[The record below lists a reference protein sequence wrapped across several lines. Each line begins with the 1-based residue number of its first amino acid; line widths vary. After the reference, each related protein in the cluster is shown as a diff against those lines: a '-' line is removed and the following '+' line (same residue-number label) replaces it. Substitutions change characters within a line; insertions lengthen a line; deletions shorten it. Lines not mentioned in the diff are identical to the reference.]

1 MAYAVAILLVSAL
14 TTVGLLALWAA
25 TSRATWFWRT
35 MGCLAAIAP
44 VLLIPAYEPFVA
56 FVIQGAVVAAGIQL
70 AKWRTAR
77 NNGESF
83 FESRFSLRTVLL
95 AMVPIG
101 VLSAVTV
108 RVPELNWYAWQSVI
122 LIGLGGGLATL
133 AAWWVTYGRYDN
145 WKMRGLL
152 ALLIVSTVSIPVFCG
167 DHFIISVDGITGWPP
182 DPAALGMINLFGTY
196 TDGAPALIWTP
207 ILLAVATLTAI
218 FSGLI
223 RGLVDSESTRHLVR
237 FRTGVAVLLLLIMA
251 VPAALVYTVLMNP
264 LRIPIAQIPN
274 PNGYNDFL
282 SAVELLPAKPL
293 VNSGSFDSE
302 TASEQELEQASNE
315 IATVLDWVRK
325 GFDKDAMKALSYGE
339 VDLALPDIQGFRT
352 ISRGFDAQGRLL
364 LRQNQPVESAN
375 IFIDGARFGTL
386 LSHGGLM
393 IDDLVGIACSGIA
406 YRGLHTVV
414 EQLPIEQIPLL
425 VAELQR
431 LETERDSWEDVIYR
445 DRVWSQCTYGWY
457 GQLQDLLSQY
467 FDNGWN
473 TTEAYQGARLQELA
487 VIRLLQLELSQRL
500 WQAEH
505 EGWPESINE
514 LVPAY
519 IPEIPIDPLSPEGE
533 RIKSARN
540 GERLIFYSVGRNQK
554 DENGAVAEDDGGY
567 RDHFTGDLRLD
578 ILYESEP

>member
-1 MAYAVAILLVSAL
+1 MAYAVAILLTSAL

-25 TSRATWFWRT
+25 TSRAHWFWRT
-35 MGCLAAIAP
+35 MLFLAAIAP
-44 VLLIPAYEPFVA
+44 LLLIPAYEPFVA
-56 FVIQGAVVAAGIQL
+56 FVIQGTVVAAGIQL

-77 NNGESF
+77 KNGEAF
-83 FESRFSLRTVLL
+83 FKSRFSLRTVLL

-152 ALLIVSTVSIPVFCG
+152 ALLVVSTVSIPVFCG
-167 DHFIISVDGITGWPP
+167 DHFMITVDGIAGWPP
-182 DPAALGMINLFGTY
+182 DPAALGMINPFGTY

-218 FSGLI
+218 FSGLM

-237 FRTGVAVLLLLIMA
+237 FRTGVAVLLLLITA
-251 VPAALVYTVLMNP
+251 VPAALLYMALMNP
-264 LRIPIAQIPN
+264 LRIPPAQIPN

-293 VNSGSFDSE
+293 VNSGGFDSE

-315 IATVLDWVRK
+315 IATVLDRVRK
-325 GFDKDAMKALSYGE
+325 GFQKDAMKALSYGE

-364 LRQNQPVESAN
+364 LRQNKPVESAN

-393 IDDLVGIACSGIA
+393 VDDLVGVACSGIS

-414 EQLPIEQIPLL
+414 EQLPIEQIPKLI
-425 VAELQR
+425 AELQQ

-473 TTEAYQGARLQELA
+473 TAEAYQGVRHKELA
-487 VIRLLQLELSQRL
+487 VIRLLQLELAQRL

-505 EGWPESINE
+505 EGWPESIDE
-514 LVPAY
+514 LVPDY
-519 IPEIPIDPLSPEGE
+519 IAENPVDPLSLEGE
-533 RIKSARN
+533 RMKSVRK
-540 GERLIFYSVGRNQK
+540 GERLIIYSVGLNQK
-554 DENGAVAEDDGGY
+554 DEDGAEAEDDSGY
-567 RDHFTGDLRLD
+567 RDQFTGDLRLD
-578 ILYESEP
+578 IFYEPEP